1 MLRRGMARRPFH
13 NRANVGYR
21 TEKCFGP
28 GINSLTR
35 QRPPALRLSQLRRLP
50 LMLLQE
56 LPTKMVRHVIKSV
69 TWTDVD
75 IDATAA
81 GARRRFPNRKSRPA
95 RTSANWRQL
104 YYLTNAARIV
114 FLRKFR
120 TFLARLGR

>member
-1 MLRRGMARRPFH
+1 MLRRGTPRRPFH

-35 QRPPALRLSQLRRLP
+35 LRSPALRRSRSRRLA

-75 IDATAA
+75 IDAAA
-81 GARRRFPNRKSRPA
+81 VRPRRRFPDRKSRPA
-95 RTSANWRQL
+95 RTSANWLRL
-104 YYLTNAARIV
+104 YYLTNA
-114 FLRKFR
+114 
-120 TFLARLGR
+120 